1 MKQKPLR
8 ILALVT
14 VGVTGLGC
22 WVAAS
27 RLAGSG
33 FATPADCL
41 EAYREACQNGDV
53 SGYLGCLGEPLHTE
67 TRTRHS
73 RNQELAETL
82 RAEMSGVK
90 SWVELPESVLTE
102 STAEINV
109 DIEGPR
115 GLHRTR
121 FNLEKSRAGWLIVA
135 IGPPQKLSPPIG
147 FGTHVGD
154 AP

>member
-1 MKQKPLR
+1 MKRKPFR
-8 ILALVT
+8 ILALVA
-14 VGVTGLGC
+14 VGVAGLGC
-22 WVAAS
+22 WLAAS
-27 RLAGSG
+27 RWAGSG

-53 SGYLGCLGEPLHTE
+53 SGYLACLGEPLHSE
-67 TRTRHS
+67 TRNRHP

-90 SWVELPESVLTE
+90 SWVELPGPLLTE
-102 STAEINV
+102 STAEISV

-121 FNLEKSRAGWLIVA
+121 FHLEKSHAGWLIVA
-135 IGPPQKLSPPIG
+135 IGSPQKLSVPIG
-147 FGTHVGD
+147 FGTHIGD
-154 AP
+154 TP